1 MCLLKTLPSWIKSKL
16 YPNSPKPPRAFPVS
30 LAGEGRGQTKQT
42 KQTMQTLIL
51 AASEAAEITET
62 IGCVIV
68 ILVSLYFT
76 YNVINR

>member
-30 LAGEGRGQTKQT
+30 LAGEGRGET

>member
-30 LAGEGRGQTKQT
+30 LAGEARGQT

-62 IGCVIV
+62 IGCVI
-68 ILVSLYFT
+68 ILVVSLFFAYK
-76 YNVINR
+76 INR